1 MTINDLKCI
10 RKWAPCPGQML
21 LYTRNEKVCFHPYA
35 SLEDVIN
42 KCKANEDGF
51 LELHLF
57 DESKEYRAI
66 KGVGRAAS
74 KNKAASENDGIIEYL
89 ADFPCDD
96 ASSVFSETLLLE
108 NPFVQAERK
117 PGEPSS
123 LKKMDT
129 ITVLNHIA
137 YDETGLATIDDYRMV
152 MGVNNHD

>member
-1 MTINDLKCI
+1 MKIKDLKSI
-10 RKWAPCPGQML
+10 RECAPCPGQML
-21 LYTRNEKVCFHPYA
+21 LYTRNDKVCFRPYA
-35 SLEDVIN
+35 SIDEVID
-42 KCKANEDGF
+42 KCEANEDGF

-57 DESKEYRAI
+57 DNTKEYRAI

-74 KNKAASENDGIIEYL
+74 KNKGIIEHL

-96 ASSVFSETLLLE
+96 ASAVFSETLLLE
-108 NPFVQAERK
+108 NIVQAERK
-117 PGEPSS
+117 LGEPSS

-137 YDETGLATIDDYRMV
+137 YDKTGLATIDDYRMV